1 VAKEKK
7 KNNQDVQKT
16 IEIPE
21 FLIGEP
27 LHLQEAYIEWCELD
41 HSIRTHPD
49 RFQEIIHPDDASET
63 IEIDLINAYPSM
75 RNKIMHL
82 SEKEQSKIKEKWG
95 KIQSLKSKKGRLKI
109 IWSQKKYKGKNNGVI
124 DIRASQILDLFGQW
138 YTIDEVYKT
147 VVSDWGYEEI
157 TRDELYRFSV
167 ANKLKIAKL
176 REKWE
181 NGFNDHFIT
190 KKRGRVQTLSYLL
203 QTQSELYKTENY
215 PLSRSREI
223 RGIVEQVRKE
233 IEGDKIALEING
245 QINIDLTLQ
254 LNKSMKKIAQQLSI
268 NRIIVGLVAARMGTN
283 PERLITMLERSFYS
297 KYNGFKGVL
306 KETEDQDPLY
316 HPSKLMY
323 DWQSIEHKHK
333 NNLIED
339 VQYEEL
345 QLDVESEK
353 DKKKIEDKRKK
364 LLELIDKGEEK
375 IGKLKREIND

>member
-1 VAKEKK
+1 MSREKK
-7 KNNQDVQKT
+7 KKNQEVKRA

-41 HSIRTHPD
+41 HTIRTHPD
-49 RFQEIIHPDDASET
+49 RFQEIIHPDNPSET
-63 IEIDLINAYPSM
+63 IEVDLINAYPSV
-75 RNKIMHL
+75 RNNIYHL

-95 KIQSLKSKKGRLKI
+95 RIQSLKSKKGRLKVL
-109 IWSQKKYKGKNNGVI
+109 WSQKKYKGKNNGVI
-124 DIRASQILDLFGQW
+124 DIKATQILELFGQW
-138 YTIDEVYKT
+138 YTVDEVFKT
-147 VVSDWGYEEI
+147 VVHDWGYEEI
-157 TRDELYRFSV
+157 TRDELYKFSV

-190 KKRGRVQTLSYLL
+190 KKRGRIQTLSYLL
-203 QTQSELYKTENY
+203 QTQSELYKTEHY

-306 KETEDQDPLY
+306 KETEEQDPLY
-316 HPSKLMY
+316 HPSKLIY
-323 DWQSIEHKHK
+323 DWQMIEHKHK

-345 QLDVESEK
+345 ELEVDS
-353 DKKKIEDKRKK
+353 DKERKRVEDKRQK

-375 IGKLKREIND
+375 IGKIKRDQE

>member
-1 VAKEKK
+1 MGREKK
-7 KNNQDVQKT
+7 KRNQEVSKV

-27 LHLQEAYIEWCELD
+27 LHLQEAYKEWCELD
-41 HSIRTHPD
+41 HSIRTHPH
-49 RFQEIIHPDDASET
+49 RFQEIIHPDNPSDT
-63 IEIDLINAYPSM
+63 IEVDLINAYPSV
-75 RNKIMHL
+75 RNKILHL

-95 KIQSLKSKKGRLKI
+95 KIQSLKSKKGRLKVL
-109 IWSQKKYKGKNNGVI
+109 WSQKKYKGKNNGVI
-124 DIRASQILDLFGQW
+124 DIKATQILELFGQW
-138 YTIDEVYKT
+138 YTVDEVFKT

-157 TRDELYRFSV
+157 TRDELYKFSV

-190 KKRGRVQTLSYLL
+190 KKRGRIQTLSYLL
-203 QTQSELYKTENY
+203 QTQSELYKNEHY

-223 RGIVEQVRKE
+223 RGIIEQVRKE

-268 NRIIVGLVAARMGTN
+268 NRIIVGLVAARMGSN

-306 KETEDQDPLY
+306 KESEEQDPLY
-316 HPSKLMY
+316 HPSKLIY
-323 DWQSIEHKHK
+323 DWQMIEHKHK

-339 VQYEEL
+339 IQYEEL
-345 QLDVESEK
+345 ELEVDSEK
-353 DKKKIEDKRKK
+353 EKKSVENKRQK
-364 LLELIDKGEEK
+364 LLELIDKGEER
-375 IGKLKREIND
+375 IGKIKRDRE